1 MHEKELHENPTTP
14 LSLTYENY
22 GDEGSSQ
29 RKTSQMSERILGVAS
44 SSPKMSSQGRK
55 LSQGKILVSDS
66 MPVDLEANRL
76 DVGAL
81 RLANNLSPPSNKR
94 LNTQEHL
101 IIEDASERILA
112 NNSSIKFDTLD
123 PNGTLSGEHKV
134 DLVNKKVLDH
144 QFSSQP
150 HSPHESQASVR
161 NQSRLFSQTTEM
173 AD

>member
-1 MHEKELHENPTTP
+1 MHEKELPENPMTP
-14 LSLTYENY
+14 LAFSYENY
-22 GDEGSSQ
+22 GDEDSSQ
-29 RKTSQMSERILGVAS
+29 RKTSQMSERILGVTA
-44 SSPKMSSQGRK
+44 SSPKVSSQGRE

-66 MPVDLEANRL
+66 MPGDLEANRL

-101 IIEDASERILA
+101 IIEDASEKILA
-112 NNSSIKFDTLD
+112 NDSSIKFDTLD
-123 PNGTLSGEHKV
+123 PNGTLSGEHKI
-134 DLVNKKVLDH
+134 DLVNKKALDR

-161 NQSRLFSQTTEM
+161 N
-173 AD
+173 